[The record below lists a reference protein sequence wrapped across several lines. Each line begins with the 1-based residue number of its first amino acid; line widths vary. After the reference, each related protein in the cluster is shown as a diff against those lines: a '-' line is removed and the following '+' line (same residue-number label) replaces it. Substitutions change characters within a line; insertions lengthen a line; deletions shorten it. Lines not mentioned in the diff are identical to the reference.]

1 MLSTTKSNIYNLIQA
16 FNQKSVDNFFGKA
29 ISAISALAIIN
40 ASAYSGYISA
50 QSQATVEEVVVTARK
65 KSESLQDVPLSV
77 ATLGEGS
84 LEEKGINV
92 FEDYLLQLPGVT
104 AGGSGPGQ
112 STIYIRGLASTT
124 PNLTTSGVGGLAP
137 NVSFYLD
144 EQPLAYPG
152 RNLDV
157 YAADV
162 SRIEVLSGPQ
172 GTLFGASSQAGVV
185 RMITNKPVI
194 GESASS
200 LEVETRYMPEG
211 DMGTKVEY
219 MSNIPLTGS
228 SALRFVAYRDRRG
241 GYIDQVAGSVSV
253 RDSAAWRPAGT
264 VRSNGLPV
272 SAARNGWRANAK
284 LAGVTTPSASA
295 IVEDDVNSSTYEG
308 FRVSIKAELNDNWDA
323 LVSVANQTIE
333 SDGVFFA
340 DPTLGDLE
348 VNRYHDDHIEDEF
361 DNVSLTLTGSIGD
374 LEVVYAGAYTDRQ
387 SDQRIDYTDYLFVG
401 QYLPYY
407 ICDYY
412 VTYANDSLDKT
423 TGLPIV
429 PAPYTGLPYGDCGAP
444 DMYVDSIVAS
454 EVQTHEL
461 RINAPISDTMSL
473 TAGVFMSDLELK
485 EHNMFIYPGA
495 LVSDIGYGLNYAL
508 TDTSVTG
515 VPLTGSS
522 SNAGAGWHSGRG
534 PYSPPVMFINDVK
547 RTDKQQGVFGEL
559 SINIS
564 DTSELTVGARW
575 YDIEV
580 DLEGSANSSFST
592 GFIPA
597 GAPHNDRQRFGTNLS
612 NKFNGPGGNSGNPGL
627 DALNYP
633 DKAETDGVIGKVT
646 YSWNTSEDVMYYLTW
661 SEGFRPGLLNRPGG
675 DSTPDGAYTVPP
687 ITESDEVTNY
697 EFGWKTILSD
707 GQLRFNGS
715 LFMVDIAGLQTSI
728 LDPSIT
734 NLFFSDNAADAEIMG
749 LEGDFIYYP
758 DVEGWVVSGAFS
770 MLDSEIT
777 KTLTSSGDVLA
788 GKELAFAPG
797 MQGNVAVRKEWAMSS
812 GNMGHFQ
819 GQFTF
824 SDDSYS
830 DIIEPNKAKQDSYSF
845 VNLRAGIS
853 NDMWLAEIYI
863 DNLTDERGEISNN
876 YVFDRMRVTYIRPA
890 TLGLRFK
897 RNF

>member
-1 MLSTTKSNIYNLIQA
+1 MLNIIKKSNVVNNIQKTFRHKA
-16 FNQKSVDNFFGKA
+16 FDNFGSKVV
-29 ISAISALAIIN
+29 SAISALAIIN
-40 ASAYSGYISA
+40 ASVYSGQLGA
-50 QSQATVEEVVVTARK
+50 QTQATYEEVVVTARK
-65 KSESLQDVPLSV
+65 KEEGLQSVPLSV
-77 ATLGEGS
+77 SALGEET

-124 PNLTTSGVGGLAP
+124 PNLTTAGVGGLAP

-194 GESASS
+194 GETASS
-200 LEVETRYMPEG
+200 LEVEVRNMSEG
-211 DMGTKVEY
+211 SVGDKFEY
-219 MSNIPLTGS
+219 MTNIPLSDT

-241 GYIDQVAGSVSV
+241 GYIDQVAGKVDVTS
-253 RDSAAWRPAGT
+253 SAAWRPAGT
-264 VRSNGLPV
+264 IRSNGLPV
-272 SAARNGWRANAK
+272 SSARNGWRANAD
-284 LAGVTTPSASA
+284 LTNVNYATANA
-295 IVEDDVNSSTYEG
+295 IVEEDVNSTSYEG
-308 FRVSIKAELNDNWDA
+308 FRASIKAEINDNWDA
-323 LVSVANQTIE
+323 LISYANQTID

-348 VNRYHDDHIEDEF
+348 VKRFSDDDIEDEF
-361 DNVSLTLTGSIGD
+361 DNLSLTLEGSIGD

-401 QYLPYY
+401 KYLPYY

-412 VTYANDSLDKT
+412 VTYT
-423 TGLPIV
+423 TFAPGNV
-429 PAPYTGLPYGDCGAP
+429 PTGDCGTA
-444 DMYVDSIVAS
+444 DLYVDSIVES
-454 EVQTHEL
+454 EVQTHEF
-461 RINAPISDTMSL
+461 RVNAPLSDTMSL
-473 TAGVFMSDLELK
+473 TAGVFMSDLELT
-485 EHNMFIYPGA
+485 EHNMFTYPGA

-515 VPLTGSS
+515 IPLTGSAS
-522 SNAGAGWHSGRG
+522 WAGAGWHSGRG
-534 PYSPPVMFINDVK
+534 PYSPPVMFINDIK
-547 RTDKQQGVFGEL
+547 RTDKQQGIFGEL
-559 SINIS
+559 SIDVS

-612 NKFNGPGGNSGNPGL
+612 NKYNGPGGNSGNPAL
-627 DALNYP
+627 DAMDHP

-646 YSWNTSEDVMYYLTW
+646 YSWNTSEDIMYYVTW

-675 DSTPDGAYTVPP
+675 DSNGTYTVPF

-697 EFGWKTILSD
+697 EFGWKTVLSD

-715 LFMVDIAGLQTSI
+715 VFMVDIAGLQTSI

-734 NLFFSDNAADAEIMG
+734 NLFFSDNAADAEITG
-749 LEGDFIYYP
+749 LEGDFVYYP
-758 DVEGWVVSGAFS
+758 DAEGWMISGAFS
-770 MLDSEIT
+770 MLDTEIT
-777 KTLTSSGDVLA
+777 KTLTSSGDVVA

-797 MQGNVAVRKEWAMSS
+797 MQGNLSARKEWAMTS

-819 GQFTF
+819 TQLTF

-830 DIIEPNKAKQDSYSF
+830 DIIEPNKAQQDSYSY
-845 VNLRAGIS
+845 VNVRAGVS
-853 NDMWLAEIYI
+853 NDMWLAEVYI

-876 YVFDRMRVTYIRPA
+876 YVFDRMRVTYIRP
-890 TLGLRFK
+890 TTIGLRFK